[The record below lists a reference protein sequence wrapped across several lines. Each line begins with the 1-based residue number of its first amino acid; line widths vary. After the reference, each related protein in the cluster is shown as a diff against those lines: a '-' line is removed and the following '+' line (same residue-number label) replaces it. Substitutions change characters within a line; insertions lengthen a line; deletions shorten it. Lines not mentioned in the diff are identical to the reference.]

1 MTDAIH
7 PAPREFTQA
16 QLDADPILRYFH
28 YLHLPPVL
36 QAVSGPFCALA
47 EHVVT
52 ELPRNAERT
61 VALRKLLE
69 AKDAAVRA
77 NVGALP
83 ASKPETFYNRLLAES
98 KELEERYSKLVCFMG
113 LPGFYALPEIER
125 QALEEQAAAM
135 DHYRQILGQRI
146 GRLGTNGSAGVVEEK
161 FETVG
166 DVKIIGGDKTEE
178 PIPFS

>member
-7 PAPREFTQA
+7 PAPREFTGP
-16 QLDADPILRYFH
+16 QLEADPILRYFH

-77 NVGALP
+77 NVGALS
-83 ASKPETFYNRLLAES
+83 AGRTETFYDRLLAES
-98 KELEERYSKLVCFMG
+98 RDLETRREKLTTFMSTFGFANLPVVEREDLLKQHAVMG
-113 LPGFYALPEIER
+113 DYA
-125 QALEEQAAAM
+125 
-135 DHYRQILGQRI
+135 QILGGRI
-146 GRLGTNGSAGVVEEK
+146 ARATQPTTAGE
-161 FETVG
+161 FEQVG
-166 DVKIIGGDKTEE
+166 ETKIVGGDRSEE